1 MEMNPAF
8 RAVALLLLLA
18 LFGSGPARAGDSPSD
33 EQPYQAGLTLY
44 ARGDRTGALASF
56 REALRRNPHD
66 RLAIAA
72 VRRLESELAPRAPP
86 APAASGGAETPR
98 LERLLLVEIPRWYQF
113 GRTIGDC
120 VSAVGTV
127 EAANARVGQ
136 LLVERR
142 LARARKRRFRGERT
156 LRELLRRA
164 PLATSDCYDA

>member
-8 RAVALLLLLA
+8 RAVPLLLLLA
-18 LFGSGPARAGDSPSD
+18 LSGSGPARAGEPVSD
-33 EQPYQAGLTLY
+33 ENPYQTGLTRY
-44 ARGDRTGALASF
+44 AHGDRTGALASF
-56 REALRRNPHD
+56 REALRRNPAD
-66 RLAIAA
+66 RQSIAA

-86 APAASGGAETPR
+86 ALAAKAAADMPR
-98 LERLLLVEIPRWYQF
+98 LERLVLVELPRWYHF

-142 LARARKRRFRGERT
+142 LARARKRPFRNERA
-156 LRELLRRA
+156 LRELLRRV
-164 PLATSDCYDA
+164 PLASREIQDA